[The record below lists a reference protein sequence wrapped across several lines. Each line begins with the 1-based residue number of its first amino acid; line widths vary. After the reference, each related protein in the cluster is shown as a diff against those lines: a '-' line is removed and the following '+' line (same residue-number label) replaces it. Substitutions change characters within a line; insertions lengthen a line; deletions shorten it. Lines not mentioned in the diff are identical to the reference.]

1 MKERGTATALALV
14 WRRTPR
20 GAVGAGG
27 GGPGREA
34 ASHVVVHG
42 RRGAAKLGS
51 ASWRWGVGIPALL
64 LRRGASL
71 GVGVVVLVAIALVVA
86 ASTAGVLVIGVV
98 LLVLLVVLLLLWRSV
113 VLLGSRSTRV
123 LSLGRRSLVGHL
135 KRSVWLLLLSS
146 SSSVS
151 SSSTSSSAPH
161 PVE

>member
-1 MKERGTATALALV
+1 MEERRTATALALV
-14 WRRTPR
+14 WRRAAR

-51 ASWRWGVGIPALL
+51 ASWRWGVGISALL

-98 LLVLLVVLLLLWRSV
+98 LVVLLVVLLLLWWRRSV

-135 KRSVWLLLLSS
+135 KRSVWLLLLS
-146 SSSVS
+146 VS